1 MDLFLQ
7 LDKHIRDAYVA
18 GDKDKLLAIAGTLSL
33 YADETCL
40 RWALQRAEDY
50 KVAEVPA

>member
-1 MDLFLQ
+1 MEDFLA

-18 GDKDKLLAIAGTLSL
+18 GDKDLLLTIASTLALHS
-33 YADETCL
+33 DEKAL

-50 KVAEVPA
+50 KKAEVTA